1 MRTKGK
7 ITTWDDGKGYGFITP
22 LQGGER
28 VFIHITALKNRSRR
42 PQLNEIV
49 TYQLSADKQGRKCAV
64 NATLADDRLVK
75 KRQSKTNHIRFT
87 VAILALAFIGA
98 SFLTGQIPI
107 YVLSLYVAA
116 SLISLLLYWKDKT
129 AAKNKAWRTEE
140 QTLHLL
146 SLIGGWPGALIAQ
159 EKFRHKTRKSSFKAI
174 FWITVFLN
182 IAAYIAYLNK
192 ETVIPYIQ
200 SVM

>member
-7 ITTWDDGKGYGFITP
+7 ITTWDDNKGYGFITP

-49 TYQLSADKQGRKCAV
+49 TYQLSADKQGRKCAA
-64 NATLADDRLVK
+64 NATLAGDSLVK

-98 SFLTGQIPI
+98 SFLAGQIPL

-116 SLISLLLYWKDKT
+116 SLITFFLYWKDKA

-146 SLIGGWPGALIAQ
+146 SLLGGWPGALIAQ
-159 EKFRHKTRKSSFKAI
+159 EKFRHKTSKNSFKTI
-174 FWITVFLN
+174 FWITVFIN
-182 IAAYIAYLNK
+182 IIAYIFFLNK
-192 ETVIPYIQ
+192 EVAIHYIQ
-200 SVM
+200 NIL

>member
-64 NATLADDRLVK
+64 NATLAGDRLVK

-98 SFLTGQIPI
+98 SFLAGQIPL
-107 YVLSLYVAA
+107 YVLSLYVAT
-116 SLISLLLYWKDKT
+116 SLITFLLYWKDKT

-146 SLIGGWPGALIAQ
+146 SLLGGWPGALIAQ
-159 EKFRHKTRKSSFKAI
+159 EKFRHKTNKKSFKAI

-192 ETVIPYIQ
+192 EKVIPYIQ

>member
-28 VFIHITALKNRSRR
+28 VFIHITALKNRNRR
-42 PQLNEIV
+42 PQINEIV
-49 TYQLSADKQGRKCAV
+49 TYQLSADKQGRKCAT
-64 NATLADDRLVK
+64 NATLAGDRLVK

-87 VAILALAFIGA
+87 VAILAFAFLGV
-98 SFLTGQIPI
+98 SFLTGKLPFYILTFYI
-107 YVLSLYVAA
+107 VA
-116 SLISLLLYWKDKT
+116 SLITFFIYWKDKA

-159 EKFRHKTRKSSFKAI
+159 EKFRHKTSKSSFKAI

>member
-7 ITTWDDGKGYGFITP
+7 ITAWDDGKGYGFITP

-49 TYQLSADKQGRKCAV
+49 TYQLSADKQGRKCAA
-64 NATLADDRLVK
+64 NATLVGDRLVK
-75 KRQSKTNHIRFT
+75 KRQSKTNHIRFI

-98 SFLTGQIPI
+98 SFLSGQIPI
-107 YVLSLYVAA
+107 YALLLYVAA
-116 SLISLLLYWKDKT
+116 SFITFLLYWKDKT

-159 EKFRHKTRKSSFKAI
+159 EKFRHKIRKNSFKAI

-182 IAAYIAYLNK
+182 IVAYIAYLNK
-192 ETVIPYIQ
+192 EKVIPYIQ